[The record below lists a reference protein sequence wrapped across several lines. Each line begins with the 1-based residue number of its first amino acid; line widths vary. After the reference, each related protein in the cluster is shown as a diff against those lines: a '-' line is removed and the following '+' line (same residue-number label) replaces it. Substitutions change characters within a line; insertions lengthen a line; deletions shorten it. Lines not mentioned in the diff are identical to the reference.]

1 MPNTLKEWMWIG
13 LLLCAMLYPS
23 FSKADEDLLECLG
36 RGRAAFV
43 MVMGVATGI
52 PLDHINVYFQ
62 FGNQFVT
69 DEQYVNGVREEVRSL
84 LGIVP
89 TAQTPEAEAHAKAI
103 GNKVAEACAY
113 QMGKQRTN
121 FQRMG
126 SARPPGK
133 ADRLLQE
140 FAASSQSLAGPPIGM
155 EQFCSDLKYDIA
167 TIARAISDDEP
178 QEKLKDLAT
187 RSSSVL
193 SEARLTMILQMID
206 KAYAH
211 KGPIVEWMN
220 REYSACM
227 GNR

>member
-69 DEQYVNGVREEVRSL
+69 DETYVNSVREEVRPL
-84 LGIVP
+84 LGVVP
-89 TAQTPEAEAHAKAI
+89 AAQTPEAEGHAKAI
-103 GNKVAEACAY
+103 GNKIAETCAY

-126 SARPPGK
+126 SARPNG
-133 ADRLLQE
+133 
-140 FAASSQSLAGPPIGM
+140 AASSQSLTGPPIGM